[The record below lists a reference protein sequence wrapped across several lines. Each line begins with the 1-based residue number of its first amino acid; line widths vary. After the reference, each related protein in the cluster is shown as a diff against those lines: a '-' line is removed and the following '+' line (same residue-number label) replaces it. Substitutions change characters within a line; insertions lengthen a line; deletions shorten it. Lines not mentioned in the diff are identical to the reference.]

1 MYNELL
7 NVLKKN
13 YVKKDYKLELF
24 DYKIELNS
32 FMSDVIMNDITTNYN
47 KVYKIDLPR
56 IRIIIKCIVLD
67 EKIKEDIQLML
78 NRFYTI
84 LNIFD
89 INKIKYNKRKFHF
102 VYIPTNYTKQFPTR
116 NNTLGPYHINS
127 GVSWIYHNKLMVW
140 RAEECLKVF
149 IHELF
154 HCLGFDRFLIEKK
167 CNLTNHYNI
176 TTHVNCNEGYNELCA
191 LIYHNCFLM
200 IEGFKGT
207 RGTRGTKERHNSGID
222 NLIEDN
228 KVYTYYQIKQILQH
242 YNLNTIE
249 EFKQDTGVFS
259 YFILKGY
266 YLYYLD
272 GLFNVIKDDTF
283 LLFPIKN
290 MKKFH
295 KFEKTI
301 LDDDDFKQF
310 IEYLIK
316 NNEYRPNNTLK
327 MILY

>member
-1 MYNELL
+1 MYHELL
-7 NVLKKN
+7 ELLKEN
-13 YVKKDYKLELF
+13 YIIKKDYKLELF

-32 FMSDVIMNDITTNYN
+32 FMSEVIMHDITTNYN

-67 EKIKEDIQLML
+67 NKIKEDIQLML

-84 LNIFD
+84 LNILD
-89 INKIKYNKRKFHF
+89 VNKIKYNKNKFHF
-102 VYIPTNYTKQFPTR
+102 VYIPTNYTKQFPTK

-127 GVSWIYHNKLMVW
+127 GVSWIYDNKLMVW
-140 RAEECLKVF
+140 RSEECLKVF

-154 HCLGFDRFLIEKK
+154 HCLGFDRFLIEKPCK
-167 CNLTNHYNI
+167 LTNHYDI

-191 LIYHNCFLM
+191 FIYHNCFLI
-200 IEGFKGT
+200 IEGFDNGLNKGLQGVHKLT
-207 RGTRGTKERHNSGID
+207 ID

-228 KVYTYYQIKQILQH
+228 KVFTYYQIKQILQH
-242 YNLNTIE
+242 YNLQTIA

-259 YFILKGY
+259 YFILKGF
-266 YLYYLD
+266 YLYHLD
-272 GLFNVIKDDTF
+272 ELFSAIKGDTF
-283 LLFPIKN
+283 HLFPIKS

-301 LDDDDFKQF
+301 LDDNAFKLF
-310 IEYLIK
+310 IEHLIVHT
-316 NNEYRPNNTLK
+316 EYRPNSTLK
-327 MILY
+327 MVLY